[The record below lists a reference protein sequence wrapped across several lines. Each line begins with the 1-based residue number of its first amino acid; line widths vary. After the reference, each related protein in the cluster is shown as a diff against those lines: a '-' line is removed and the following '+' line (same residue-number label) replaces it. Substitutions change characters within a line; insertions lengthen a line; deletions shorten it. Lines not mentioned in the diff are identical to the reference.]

1 MFYQGDIVLIPFP
14 FTDQSGSKK
23 RPALV
28 ISGSKMNN
36 TADVILVQITKVQ
49 HSDNYSISLTA
60 KDLTLPLRFVSEIR
74 CNKILVAEQS
84 LIVHQISRVS
94 QAIIDQVINKINDIF
109 KP

>member
-1 MFYQGDIVLIPFP
+1 MYYQGDVVLVPFP
-14 FTDQSGSKK
+14 FTSQTGGTK

-28 ISGSKMNN
+28 FSGSKMNS

-49 HSDNYSISLTA
+49 HTDNYSVPINA
-60 KDLTLPLRFVSEIR
+60 KDLILPLRFVSEIR

-94 QAIIDQVINKINDIF
+94 QAIIDQVADKINEIF
-109 KP
+109 EP